1 MRTARAKGDPV
12 VKNSLRMFSSVIVD
26 LVEFTDGLLCSSTPW
41 HRLIDCR
48 AICREKL

>member
-1 MRTARAKGDPV
+1 
-12 VKNSLRMFSSVIVD
+12 VIVD

-48 AICREKL
+48 AICPEKL